1 MSNLKKIV
9 LSVLTIT
16 LAGQAHGQGF
26 VRGLPGS
33 PQVLNPFQS
42 VQPVGPFVLSTVVGV
57 TQAGRLPLVSALPF
71 GSYPNGVVTI
81 PVVAPN
87 AADLAA
93 GFALGTPGAQVRPTY
108 PFFATGGCDAYC
120 GRRGVTPGRPPH
132 RR

>member
-1 MSNLKKIV
+1 MPNLKKIV
-9 LSVLTIT
+9 LSM
-16 LAGQAHGQGF
+16 LAIGLAAQAHGQGF

-42 VQPVGPFVLSTVVGV
+42 AQPGGPFVLSTVVGV
-57 TQAGRLPLVSALPF
+57 TQGGRLPLVSALPF
-71 GSYPNGVVTI
+71 GANPNGVVTL

-93 GFALGTPGAQVRPTY
+93 GFTLGTPGAQARPTY

-120 GRRGVTPGRPPH
+120 GRRGVTPGKPPH